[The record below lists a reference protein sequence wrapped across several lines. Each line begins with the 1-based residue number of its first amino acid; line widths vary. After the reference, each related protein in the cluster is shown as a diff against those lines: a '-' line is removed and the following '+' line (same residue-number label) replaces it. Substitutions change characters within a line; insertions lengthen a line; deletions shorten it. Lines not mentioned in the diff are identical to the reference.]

1 MKTYD
6 ILMNSQNNQLVG
18 LVRPNDFGDLNGVS
32 DNVPLAGDYDM
43 STLYDILVRDKQDIL
58 AIAQRYHAAN
68 VRLFGSVARRE
79 EQEDSDIDLLVDFL
93 PGSTLLDQV
102 ALIHELSN
110 RLDRKV
116 DVVSARAL
124 NKHMRQ
130 RVLNEAIPL

>member
-1 MKTYD
+1 
-6 ILMNSQNNQLVG
+6 
-18 LVRPNDFGDLNGVS
+18 
-32 DNVPLAGDYDM
+32 M
-43 STLYDILVRDKQDIL
+43 SSLYDILVRDKQDIL

-79 EQEDSDIDLLVDFL
+79 EQENSDIDLLVDFL

-130 RVLNEAIPL
+130 RVLNEAVPL